1 MGMGARV
8 TILDSNLF
16 RLRQIDDLFGGR
28 IQTLASNAFNI
39 AAATKDAD
47 LSVGSVLHP
56 RRSDPE
62 TGHRSH
68 GEDHEARFRHR

>member
-28 IQTLASNAFNI
+28 IQTLASNASTSP
-39 AAATKDAD
+39 AATKDAD
-47 LSVGSVLHP
+47 LLGGFRLIPGALTPKLV
-56 RRSDPE
+56 
-62 TGHRSH
+62 T
-68 GEDHEARFRHR
+68 EAW